1 VHGGDR
7 GQRRTLCTHCSI
19 PNTPLKIQLIDFFF
33 KESFHSPCYPN
44 SDDVCLPM
52 VVYIPLIIPHAVPG
66 EPFSVTM
73 NLSLICLKSDVA
85 FCCLSGEIQIL
96 YLWKTLDS
104 GSQSNLTS
112 DLSLPEQK
120 QLVPGQKENPLG
132 VRKQEGPL
140 RNLP

>member
-1 VHGGDR
+1 MVGTEGR
-7 GQRRTLCTHCSI
+7 GELSVLTAQFPTRLSKYS
-19 PNTPLKIQLIDFFF
+19 LLIFFF